1 MHVKMLFQKWVMC
14 TKFEIYLFITVAPII
29 NISLLEVVIDQF
41 KGKNPC
47 GIMGYIEQ
55 IISPH
60 QYISSLVI
68 LKSGYNKKENVHVPK
83 HFIISEQTVYI
94 TESL

>member
-1 MHVKMLFQKWVMC
+1 MSYFMHVKMLFQKWVMC

-47 GIMGYIEQ
+47 GI
-55 IISPH
+55 
-60 QYISSLVI
+60 
-68 LKSGYNKKENVHVPK
+68 
-83 HFIISEQTVYI
+83 QTSIHIPTPVLLCY
-94 TESL
+94 LHDLFFRNLF